1 MCEYLDALSPAAE
14 MIGACNTVTVGED
27 GKLTGH
33 NTDGVGFVR
42 NLHEHGIEV
51 KGKRLVVLGAGG
63 AATAICVQAAL
74 DGAAE
79 IAIFNRG
86 QGDFFPNGQRTV
98 EKLRQAVP
106 ACKASITP
114 LEDKDALARAV
125 ADCDILVNATRV
137 GMKPLDGETL
147 IDPALFRPE
156 LVVADTV
163 YNPRETR
170 MIQEAKA
177 AGDEETF
184 AAKMAE
190 SNEIR
195 KQAYAKL
202 HHDMQ
207 HFVNEASVE
216 QLTQIKEAIAAS
228 AARAQQAGID
238 AIEVHGDRLVGS
250 LCSAI
255 LNKRTDEYG
264 GSFENRVRYA
274 LEVVAAIKEAAPQ
287 LMVEYKLP
295 VIMENPDGTPRGKGG
310 LQPDEACEFAKLLE
324 GAGIDMIQVAQA
336 NHTGNMGD
344 TIPPMGAMPYNWTLP
359 VAERVKALVSV
370 PVATVGRVVSVEAG
384 EKILEDGLA
393 DIVAYGRSL
402 MCDPDIALKA
412 ATGEPI
418 RECLNCNKGCVD
430 AIQNR
435 KYISCVLN
443 AENGDEATI
452 AIKPG
457 EGDKKIAVVGGGI
470 AGLEAARVAAKRG
483 YDVTV
488 YEASDHLGGQI
499 VLAAAPPRKDE
510 IMRSV
515 EYYEKILPGLGVKVE
530 LNHVATAEDLNAADA
545 AIVAVGA
552 HDVVIPVPG
561 ADSKKVVSSWDVL
574 AGKVELSGR
583 VAVIGGGLV
592 GTETAEYLLQHG
604 CEVAIVEMLDKIAAG
619 ESETILPLIMSD
631 FAEHNV
637 EQHVKTRLTAIT
649 DEGVEA
655 VRTAEDGAEEPVKIA
670 CDYVVM
676 AVGSKANAFDLDGV
690 TVPVT
695 CVGDCSGER
704 TADIASAIR
713 TAYHAANEL

>member
-1 MCEYLDALSPAAE
+1 
-14 MIGACNTVTVGED
+14 
-27 GKLTGH
+27 
-33 NTDGVGFVR
+33 
-42 NLHEHGIEV
+42 
-51 KGKRLVVLGAGG
+51 
-63 AATAICVQAAL
+63 
-74 DGAAE
+74 
-79 IAIFNRG
+79 
-86 QGDFFPNGQRTV
+86 
-98 EKLRQAVP
+98 
-106 ACKASITP
+106 
-114 LEDKDALARAV
+114 
-125 ADCDILVNATRV
+125 
-137 GMKPLDGETL
+137 
-147 IDPALFRPE
+147 
-156 LVVADTV
+156 
-163 YNPRETR
+163 
-170 MIQEAKA
+170 
-177 AGDEETF
+177 
-184 AAKMAE
+184 
-190 SNEIR
+190 
-195 KQAYAKL
+195 
-202 HHDMQ
+202 
-207 HFVNEASVE
+207 
-216 QLTQIKEAIAAS
+216 
-228 AARAQQAGID
+228 
-238 AIEVHGDRLVGS
+238 
-250 LCSAI
+250 
-255 LNKRTDEYG
+255 
-264 GSFENRVRYA
+264 
-274 LEVVAAIKEAAPQ
+274 
-287 LMVEYKLP
+287 MVEYKLP

-384 EKILEDGLA
+384 EKILEDGAA
-393 DIVAYGRSL
+393 DIIAYGRSL

-530 LNHVATAEDLNAADA
+530 LNHAATAEDLNAADA

-561 ADSKKVVSSWDVL
+561 ADSDKVVSSWDVL
-574 AGKVELSGR
+574 AGKAELAGC

-592 GTETAEYLLQHG
+592 GTETAEYLLQNG

-619 ESETILPLIMSD
+619 ESETILPLIMND
-631 FAEHNV
+631 FAAHNV

-655 VRTAEDGAEEPVKIA
+655 VRTTEDGAEEPVKIA

-676 AVGSKANAFDLDGV
+676 AVGSKANGFDLDGV